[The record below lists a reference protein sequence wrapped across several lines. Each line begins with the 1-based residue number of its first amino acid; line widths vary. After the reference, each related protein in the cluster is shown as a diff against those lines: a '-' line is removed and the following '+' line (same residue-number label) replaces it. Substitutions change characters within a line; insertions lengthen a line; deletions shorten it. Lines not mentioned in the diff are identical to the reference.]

1 MVRASSIVLGAGLVI
16 LWAVGLG
23 NHATA
28 WLTWLNGLG
37 ALCAFGIAAAVVPTT
52 TVSGTATPPI
62 VLSIGLYVLWIIGLA
77 THASLWLCWWT
88 FAFAC
93 AFLLVGIIS
102 SFERREPTMTR
113 PRTV

>member
-37 ALCAFGIAAAVVPTT
+37 ALCAFGIAAAIVPNMTLSGR
-52 TVSGTATPPI
+52 VSPPI
-62 VLSIGLYVLWIIGLA
+62 VLSIGLFVLWIIALA
-77 THASLWLCWWT
+77 THAEAWLAWWT

-93 AFLLVGIIS
+93 AFLLVGIIA
-102 SFERREPTMTR
+102 SFEHREPMITR